1 MNLKT
6 FSSYVDSLNEFKILN
21 LRLDYLML
29 KQHEISV
36 KYLGV
41 KSPSLEEMQQ
51 HSSSGNDKVV
61 AYLYEYEQ
69 RVQSNG
75 KTLKAEIEE
84 IYQEMKI
91 LMNKLREMEA
101 ILKKLDSI
109 EYRLFY
115 YIAVEG
121 LRPKTAVERAARDY
135 HYSERNV
142 WRSYDVIKPELK
154 RIKK

>member
-1 MNLKT
+1 MNLRAC
-6 FSSYVDSLNEFKILN
+6 SSYIDCLNEFKLLN
-21 LRLDYLML
+21 IRLDYLTM

-41 KSPSLEEMQQ
+41 KSPALEDTQKGA
-51 HSSSGNDKVV
+51 SGNDKVI

-69 RVQSNG
+69 KIQNNG
-75 KTLKAEIEE
+75 KTLKAEIED

-101 ILKKLDSI
+101 ILKKLESI

-115 YIAVEG
+115 CIAVDG
-121 LRPKTAVERAARDY
+121 MRTKAAVEKVARDY

-142 WRSYDVIKPELK
+142 WRTYDLIKPELK
-154 RIKK
+154 RIRQ